1 MMVIISKKHIMRLF
15 KLNYSKKWR
24 ASVFIIFLSAV
35 FFSRVVEAQ
44 SVKNIEA
51 TVLDDI
57 IVVTYDLNGNES
69 DLFNVNL
76 YSSKDN
82 FENPLTLVTGD
93 VGQNVAPGKK
103 KRIEWLAK
111 NELGD
116 FEGSLIFEV
125 RAFLPA
131 PAFDPLE
138 FVDFNLSEIKS
149 GKSYRIQWKGGK
161 PNEKIDILL
170 YEDGK
175 QTAKI
180 AQVDNSGKYLFKIPK
195 GSKSSNYRIQ
205 LDGDSGTVGSSQF
218 KIKRGISPLIIG
230 GGVLVVGGIVA
241 AILLLDFDGGG
252 GGEPTNN
259 DLPVAPEPN

>member
-1 MMVIISKKHIMRLF
+1 MKRNYIMEIL
-15 KLNYSKKWR
+15 KLNYTRKCL
-24 ASVFIIFLSAV
+24 AGIFTIFSGIF
-35 FFSRVVEAQ
+35 FFSNASEAQ

-51 TVLDDI
+51 KVLDDI
-57 IVVTYDLNGNES
+57 IVVTYDLNGSE
-69 DLFNVNL
+69 DQVFNVNI

-82 FENPLTLVTGD
+82 FETPLTLVTGD
-93 VGQNVAPGKK
+93 VGQNVVPGNK

-116 FEGSLIFEV
+116 FEGNLIFEV
-125 RAFLPA
+125 RAFLPE

-138 FVDFNLSEIKS
+138 FVGFNLTEIKS

-161 PNEKIDILL
+161 PKEKIDILL

-175 QTAKI
+175 QQSKI